1 MIRVLIEH
9 VKGKQLEVYN
19 RRETSDSF
27 EVEQDDT

>member
-9 VKGKQLEVYN
+9 VKGKKVEMHN